1 MATSTKQAVADNV
14 TNNVTNNVTDISSAK
29 PRSKKKPI
37 LIATALLAVLAGGG
51 VWGWMTYG
59 PNQHVAVA
67 KPAPPALPVF
77 VELENFTVNLA
88 GEHILQVSITLQVK
102 RAEDADQIKLYMP
115 QVKSRLLMLM
125 STKNAEELNTADGKK
140 TLSAEI
146 AAQLRM
152 PFVKGLAAPE
162 MAGVFFTAFVIQ

>member
-1 MATSTKQAVADNV
+1 MATSTKQAVAD
-14 TNNVTNNVTDISSAK
+14 NVTDISSAK

-37 LIATALLAVLAGGG
+37 LIGTALLALLAGGG
-51 VWGWMTYG
+51 SWGWMTYSS
-59 PNQHVAVA
+59 NQHVAAA

-88 GEHILQVSITLQVK
+88 GEHILQIGITLQVK

-125 STKNAEELNTADGKK
+125 STKTAEELNTADGKK

>member
-14 TNNVTNNVTDISSAK
+14 TDITSAK

-37 LIATALLAVLAGGG
+37 LIATALLALLAGGG

-59 PNQHVAVA
+59 PNQHTAVA

-77 VELENFTVNLA
+77 VELESFTVNLA
-88 GEHILQVSITLQVK
+88 SDNILQVGITLQVK
-102 RAEDADQIKLYMP
+102 RTEDADQIKLYMP

-140 TLSAEI
+140 SLSAEI